1 MHGTHLEAGPARVL
15 VTVAALAALL
25 APLLFASGCG
35 SSAAINQYTT
45 FANQILSSLNA
56 QEGELKKYWTLPLV
70 QQDGL
75 NKSIAELRKTIADAQ
90 AKMDSTDRPQ
100 ECAALD
106 ETLGRAVDQ
115 SRELADI
122 TTQLGDYLG
131 ALAPM
136 AKQADEIVTGLNKLQ
151 DSQDVRSS
159 VSGYL
164 SKARSLESST
174 RTLNPAAQY
183 RQINDL
189 FVGFVADGQRQALQ
203 GRAYDCPRPAGREDR
218 RRAGGPRCPDRAR
231 AKGPGGQRRLRYRS
245 YNRRLGAVQRG
256 GRRSHRRGQ
265 AGVRPEVEDGGGRG
279 AYRAGNLPDPE
290 PGEAVQVVPG
300 RAQALLRPAY
310 GRPS

>member
-1 MHGTHLEAGPARVL
+1 MTAKAHAYCPGGSAGMHGTHLEAGPARVL

-189 FVGFVADGQRQALQ
+189 FVGFVADMAMRLQ
-203 GRAYDCPRPAGREDR
+203 SASDKLSKAEPTT
-218 RRAGGPRCPDRAR
+218 GPTKSR
-231 AKGPGGQRRLRYRS
+231 
-245 YNRRLGAVQRG
+245 
-256 GRRSHRRGQ
+256 
-265 AGVRPEVEDGGGRG
+265 
-279 AYRAGNLPDPE
+279 
-290 PGEAVQVVPG
+290 
-300 RAQALLRPAY
+300 
-310 GRPS
+310 RPSMPRSRASERPRWTASPPIPLL

>member
-183 RQINDL
+183 QQINDL
-189 FVGFVADGQRQALQ
+189 FVGFVADMAKRLQSASDKLSKAEPTTVRDPQGERTDEEQAALDAQIARERKAQVDSVASDTAPIIDDWEQFNAEAGALIDEARQASGLKSKTAEVE
-203 GRAYDCPRPAGREDR
+203 G
-218 RRAGGPRCPDRAR
+218 
-231 AKGPGGQRRLRYRS
+231 LI
-245 YNRRLGAVQRG
+245 
-256 GRRSHRRGQ
+256 GQ
-265 AGVRPEVEDGGGRG
+265 AISQIQSLEKQ
-279 AYRAGNLPDPE
+279 YK
-290 PGEAVQVVPG
+290 
-300 RAQALLRPAY
+300 
-310 GRPS
+310 